1 LYLEL
6 LWLKFDNEIYS
17 YKMSSIIA
25 GYNYDIFISYR
36 QKDNKGDRWVSEFV
50 EALKI
55 ELESTFK
62 EEISVYFDINPH
74 DGLLE
79 THDVDASLKDK
90 LKCLIFVPII
100 SRTYCDPKSFAWEH
114 EFKAFVEQASLDQFG
129 LKVKLP
135 TGNVAGRVL
144 PVSIYDLDL
153 SDRKLVESVLAGNLR
168 GIEFIYKEQGVNR
181 PLKPDDDEKI
191 NLNKTKYRNQINKV
205 GNAIKEIISG
215 LRSKPAEPKKEKFSE
230 REPFPEVKIEDR
242 IEAKENPVLA
252 SKTKLLST
260 ITVISI
266 VIIAAIIAYPKIF
279 NRNTLD
285 KLRSSG
291 GKIAV
296 AVLPFQNMTN
306 DTSLNIWQR
315 GIQDNLIN
323 SLSNSED
330 LKVRQTEST
339 TAVLESK
346 GLSNYASISPSD
358 AYAISRKLETD
369 IFVYGSIKTSGNTLR
384 INAQLIDSK
393 SNDVFKSFQIEGPS
407 LEILHLIDSLSWM
420 VKNFLVISKMERD
433 QPLDFKQVS
442 ISTTNSTEA
451 YKYFIYGQQ
460 AFITSDFAT
469 ALKMYSQAL
478 ALDSNYTD
486 AAIMLPFAYRNQN
499 FNEQAKKLCL
509 KIYNK
514 RDQTT
519 MRQKM
524 YINWLYATFFE
535 TPYETIKY
543 AKQILELDDQT
554 PTLHQ
559 VLAINYIRLKQY
571 DKAVQEA
578 EKALDIYKNLDS
590 RPSSVWVYT
599 ILGSVYHKTGEYN
612 KEAKLYK
619 KAELDFPD
627 NIQLIPRQAILSLT
641 TGDTSEA
648 KQYIGK
654 FIRINTD
661 NLVPEINIKSQ
672 LAEIYSEAGLWDKAE
687 YYYRQ
692 ALTLNPENP
701 RLISNLAY
709 FLIDNNRNVNEGLEL
724 IDKALKTDPD
734 NFVFLSTK
742 GWGLYKQGKYK
753 DALVLLQK
761 SDSLKPFYN
770 HEIYLKLEAA
780 KKAVASQKKST
791 L

>member
-1 LYLEL
+1 
-6 LWLKFDNEIYS
+6 
-17 YKMSSIIA
+17 MSGVIE

-90 LKCLIFVPII
+90 LKCLIFIPII

-114 EFKAFVEQASLDQFG
+114 EFKTFVEQASQDQFG

-135 TGNVAGRVL
+135 NGNVAGRVL
-144 PVSIYDLDL
+144 PVRIYDLDP
-153 SDRKLVESVLAGNLR
+153 SDIRLVESVLGGVLR

-205 GNAIKEIISG
+205 GIAIKDIISG
-215 LRSKPAEPKKEKFSE
+215 LISKPAEQAKEKIVE
-230 REPFPEVKIEDR
+230 GRPLPETKIEER
-242 IEAKENPVLA
+242 IEAKENPVLS

-260 ITVISI
+260 ITVIALL
-266 VIIAAIIAYPKIF
+266 IISAIIAYPKIF

-291 GKIAV
+291 GEIDI

-306 DTSLNIWQR
+306 DSSLNVWEK
-315 GIQDNLIN
+315 GIQDNLIS

-330 LKVRQTEST
+330 LKVRQPLSITPL
-339 TAVLESK
+339 LESK
-346 GLSNYASISPSD
+346 GLLNYASITPSD
-358 AYAISRKLETD
+358 AGAISRNLKAD
-369 IFVYGSIKTSGNTLR
+369 VFIYGSIKTSGNTLR

-393 SNDVFKSFQIEGPS
+393 SNDVFKSFQIDGPPMK
-407 LEILHLIDSLSWM
+407 ILHLIDSLSWM
-420 VKNFLVISKMERD
+420 VENFLIISKMEKD
-433 QPLDFKQVS
+433 QPFDFKE
-442 ISTTNSTEA
+442 ISSTNSIEA
-451 YKYFIYGQQ
+451 FKYYIYGQQ
-460 AFITSDFAT
+460 AFIRSDFPT

-478 ALDSNYTD
+478 ALDSNYID
-486 AAIMLPFAYRNQN
+486 PAIMLPFTYRNQGLID
-499 FNEQAKKLCL
+499 QSKKLCI

-514 RDQTT
+514 RDQMTLL
-519 MRQKM
+519 QKL
-524 YINWLYATFFE
+524 YANWLYATYFE

-543 AKQILELDDQT
+543 AKQIIDLDDQQ
-554 PTLHQ
+554 PTWHV
-559 VLAINYIRLKQY
+559 VLAGNYVRLQQY
-571 DKAVQEA
+571 DKAVPEA
-578 EKALDIYKNLDS
+578 EKALDIYKQWGS
-590 RPSSVWVYT
+590 RPSTVWFYT
-599 ILGSVYHKTGEYN
+599 ALGSLYHKTGEYR

-619 KAELDFPD
+619 KAESDFPD
-627 NIQLIPRQAILSLT
+627 NIELIPLQAALSLT

-648 KQYIGK
+648 KQYIDK
-654 FIRINTD
+654 FIRISTE
-661 NLVPEINIKSQ
+661 NLVPEINIKSK
-672 LAEIYSEAGLWDKAE
+672 LAGIYSEAGFLDKAE

-692 ALTLNPENP
+692 ALSLDPENP
-701 RLISNLAY
+701 GLMNNLAY
-709 FLIDNNRNVNEGLEL
+709 FLIDNARNVNEGLAL
-724 IDKALKTDPD
+724 IDKALKTDPG
-734 NFVFLSTK
+734 NFEYLLTK
-742 GWGLYKQGKYK
+742 GWGFYKQGKYQ
-753 DALVLLQK
+753 DALEYLQK
-761 SDSLKPFYN
+761 GDSLKPFYN

-780 KKAVASQKKST
+780 KKAAASQKKSAV
-791 L
+791 